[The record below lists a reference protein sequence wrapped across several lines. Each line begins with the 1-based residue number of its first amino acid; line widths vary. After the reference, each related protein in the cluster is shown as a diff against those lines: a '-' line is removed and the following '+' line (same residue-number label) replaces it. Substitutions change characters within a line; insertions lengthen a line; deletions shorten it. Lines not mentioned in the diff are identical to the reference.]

1 MMRRKVK
8 QLFAAGMALAV
19 LATNLTPLSFAA
31 EQPDAE
37 PAAAASG
44 DMYGANAILDLPTDW
59 EYIGCSWSSDY
70 ATATFNYRVEK
81 NGHEKSVTV
90 NSEKH
95 EKSPTCTEAGETV
108 YTATVLLGAPDALIR
123 TETETVEVPK
133 LEHNYPA
140 KPKSIRFDGLSDL
153 GYKPTAVAI
162 YECTRCGQTKTEEV
176 TDLTYV
182 ELKKATCVEKG
193 EGYWV
198 ASAGGRTEESA
209 LVHPRTTDHDFTKK
223 DAVHVTFA
231 FAEDGKTAVATIQC
245 AHCDA
250 TTTET
255 VTCTAEVTTPATCTK
270 MGTTTYT
277 ATCGTASKTTTRQD
291 VAMADHEYSAT
302 VEWVGTDFMKGKVTY
317 ECTQCGPDDEGHF
330 KYEDV
335 DAVVKVVKKPTCLE
349 DGVERHLISASIDGV
364 EVATMVEDIKLPALG
379 HSYDNSCDVQ
389 WDDSTY
395 KTATL
400 TWECDNEGCDVNSE
414 GHFKSETLTAVEKVT
429 KPATCT
435 DTGRLLHEVSYEFG
449 GETMYLRETTT
460 IPALGHDFTQ
470 KDADHVTFA
479 FAEDGKTAVATIRC
493 AHCDATTTENV
504 TCTAEVTTPA
514 TCTKMG
520 TTTYTA
526 TCGTASETTTRQD
539 VAMADHEYSATVEWV
554 GTDFMKGRV
563 TYECTQCGPDDE
575 GHFKYDDV
583 DAVVK
588 VVKEPTCLEDGEERH
603 FISASI
609 DGVEVAQKM
618 ETVKLPAL
626 GHNYNSATVD
636 WVGTDFM
643 KGKVTYECT
652 RCYPGDEGHFKY
664 DDVDA
669 VVKVV
674 KEPTC
679 LKDGEERH
687 FISASINGVEVA
699 QKMETVKLPALGHDF
714 TKTDA
719 DHVTFAFAEDG
730 KTAVAT
736 IRCARCDETTTETVT
751 CTAKVTTPATC
762 TEKGTTTY
770 TATCGTASETTTRQD
785 VPALGHSFTNYVYN
799 GDATCDGDGT
809 ETAKCDRC
817 DVTDTR
823 TAVATAGCD
832 LHTVDGAKVCAV
844 CGKVNGQPKLAAAE
858 ASADVNA
865 STIGVHLVVRVG
877 TLPTGQKVITVAFL
891 NNDGQAV
898 RMFGTQKIHV
908 SLAQLKAALGDTEGT
923 GFEHTLTRVNTAN
936 GEKQNVGFTVENG
949 TVNFDAAFNGST
961 ACILLVD

>member
-70 ATATFNYRVEK
+70 ATATFNYRVKK

-90 NSEKH
+90 DSTKS
-95 EKSPTCTEAGETV
+95 EKSPTCTKDGQIL
-108 YTATVLLGAPDALIR
+108 YTATVHFWDAPNGLSC

-133 LEHNYPA
+133 LEHNYPVE
-140 KPKSIRFDGLSDL
+140 PESISFKGLSDL
-153 GYKPTAVAI
+153 GYEPTAVAI
-162 YECTRCGQTKTEEV
+162 YECTRCGQTKPEEV

-209 LVHPRTTDHDFTKK
+209 LVHPGTTDHDFTKK
-223 DAVHVTFA
+223 DAAHVTFA
-231 FAEDGKTAVATIQC
+231 FAENGKTA
-245 AHCDA
+245 D
-250 TTTET
+250 
-255 VTCTAEVTTPATCTK
+255 
-270 MGTTTYT
+270 
-277 ATCGTASKTTTRQD
+277 
-291 VAMADHEYSAT
+291 
-302 VEWVGTDFMKGKVTY
+302 
-317 ECTQCGPDDEGHF
+317 
-330 KYEDV
+330 
-335 DAVVKVVKKPTCLE
+335 
-349 DGVERHLISASIDGV
+349 
-364 EVATMVEDIKLPALG
+364 
-379 HSYDNSCDVQ
+379 
-389 WDDSTY
+389 
-395 KTATL
+395 
-400 TWECDNEGCDVNSE
+400 
-414 GHFKSETLTAVEKVT
+414 
-429 KPATCT
+429 
-435 DTGRLLHEVSYEFG
+435 
-449 GETMYLRETTT
+449 
-460 IPALGHDFTQ
+460 
-470 KDADHVTFA
+470 
-479 FAEDGKTAVATIRC
+479 ATIRC
-493 AHCDATTTENV
+493 AHCDATTTETV

-575 GHFKYDDV
+575 GHFKYEDV

-626 GHNYNSATVD
+626 GH
-636 WVGTDFM
+636 
-643 KGKVTYECT
+643 
-652 RCYPGDEGHFKY
+652 
-664 DDVDA
+664 
-669 VVKVV
+669 
-674 KEPTC
+674 
-679 LKDGEERH
+679 
-687 FISASINGVEVA
+687 
-699 QKMETVKLPALGHDF
+699 DF
-714 TKTDA
+714 TKKDA
-719 DHVTFAFAEDG
+719 AHVTFAFAEDG

-736 IRCARCDETTTETVT
+736 IRCARCDETTTENVI

-799 GDATCDGDGT
+799 GDATCGSDGT

-817 DVTDTR
+817 DATDTIVASN
-823 TAVATAGCD
+823 TAHCA
-832 LHTVDGAKVCAV
+832 LHLVDGAQVCPI
-844 CGKVNGQPKLAAAE
+844 CGKVDGKAALNAV
-858 ASADVNA
+858 SAGFKATTDTV
-865 STIGVHLVVRVG
+865 GLRLVVRVG
-877 TLPTGQKVITVAFL
+877 NLPSGKRIMTVAFV
-891 NNDGQAV
+891 DGNGCLVPVSGICKV
-898 RMFGTQKIHV
+898 RV
-908 SLAQLKAALGDTEGT
+908 SLENVKAQLGESDVA
-923 GFEHTLTRVNTAN
+923 GFTHTLTLLNAADGAKTD
-936 GEKQNVGFTVENG
+936 VGYALENG
-949 TVNFDAAFNGST
+949 TLIFDARFDGG
-961 ACILLVD
+961 ACLLQID

>member
-37 PAAAASG
+37 PAAAASV

-90 NSEKH
+90 DSTKS
-95 EKSPTCTEAGETV
+95 EKSPTCTKDGQIL
-108 YTATVLLGAPDALIR
+108 YTATVHFWDAPNGLSC

-133 LEHNYPA
+133 LEHNYPVE
-140 KPKSIRFDGLSDL
+140 PESISFKGLSDL
-153 GYKPTAVAI
+153 GYEPTAVAI

-209 LVHPRTTDHDFTKK
+209 LVHPGTTDHDFTKK
-223 DAVHVTFA
+223 DAAHVTFA
-231 FAEDGKTAVATIQC
+231 FAENGKTA
-245 AHCDA
+245 D
-250 TTTET
+250 
-255 VTCTAEVTTPATCTK
+255 
-270 MGTTTYT
+270 
-277 ATCGTASKTTTRQD
+277 
-291 VAMADHEYSAT
+291 
-302 VEWVGTDFMKGKVTY
+302 
-317 ECTQCGPDDEGHF
+317 
-330 KYEDV
+330 
-335 DAVVKVVKKPTCLE
+335 
-349 DGVERHLISASIDGV
+349 
-364 EVATMVEDIKLPALG
+364 
-379 HSYDNSCDVQ
+379 
-389 WDDSTY
+389 
-395 KTATL
+395 
-400 TWECDNEGCDVNSE
+400 
-414 GHFKSETLTAVEKVT
+414 
-429 KPATCT
+429 
-435 DTGRLLHEVSYEFG
+435 
-449 GETMYLRETTT
+449 
-460 IPALGHDFTQ
+460 
-470 KDADHVTFA
+470 
-479 FAEDGKTAVATIRC
+479 ATIRC
-493 AHCDATTTENV
+493 AHCDATTTETV

-554 GTDFMKGRV
+554 GTDFMKGKV
-563 TYECTQCGPDDE
+563 TYECTRCYPGDE
-575 GHFKYDDV
+575 GHFKYEDV

-618 ETVKLPAL
+618 ETVKL
-626 GHNYNSATVD
+626 
-636 WVGTDFM
+636 
-643 KGKVTYECT
+643 
-652 RCYPGDEGHFKY
+652 
-664 DDVDA
+664 
-669 VVKVV
+669 
-674 KEPTC
+674 
-679 LKDGEERH
+679 
-687 FISASINGVEVA
+687 
-699 QKMETVKLPALGHDF
+699 
-714 TKTDA
+714 
-719 DHVTFAFAEDG
+719 
-730 KTAVAT
+730 
-736 IRCARCDETTTETVT
+736 
-751 CTAKVTTPATC
+751 
-762 TEKGTTTY
+762 
-770 TATCGTASETTTRQD
+770 
-785 VPALGHSFTNYVYN
+785 PALGHSFTNYVYN

-898 RMFGTQKIHV
+898 QMFGTQKIHV

-923 GFEHTLTRVNTAN
+923 GFEHTLTCVNTAN

>member
-44 DMYGANAILDLPTDW
+44 DMYDADAISDFAWDW
-59 EYIGCSWSSDY
+59 TYEGCSWSSDY
-70 ATATFNYRVEK
+70 ATATFHYRVEK
-81 NGHEKSVTV
+81 NGHTKDVTVDSTKSV
-90 NSEKH
+90 
-95 EKSPTCTEAGETV
+95 KSPTCTEAGKTV
-108 YTATVLLGAPDALIR
+108 YTATVLGAPDALIR

-153 GYKPTAVAI
+153 GYEPTAVAI
-162 YECTRCGQTKTEEV
+162 YECTRCGQTKEEDV

-182 ELKKATCVEKG
+182 ELRKATCVEKG
-193 EGYWV
+193 EGYWL

-209 LVHPRTTDHDFTKK
+209 LVHPGTTDHDFTKK
-223 DAVHVTFA
+223 DAAHVTFA
-231 FAEDGKTAVATIQC
+231 FAENGKTA
-245 AHCDA
+245 D
-250 TTTET
+250 
-255 VTCTAEVTTPATCTK
+255 
-270 MGTTTYT
+270 
-277 ATCGTASKTTTRQD
+277 
-291 VAMADHEYSAT
+291 
-302 VEWVGTDFMKGKVTY
+302 
-317 ECTQCGPDDEGHF
+317 
-330 KYEDV
+330 
-335 DAVVKVVKKPTCLE
+335 
-349 DGVERHLISASIDGV
+349 
-364 EVATMVEDIKLPALG
+364 
-379 HSYDNSCDVQ
+379 
-389 WDDSTY
+389 
-395 KTATL
+395 
-400 TWECDNEGCDVNSE
+400 
-414 GHFKSETLTAVEKVT
+414 
-429 KPATCT
+429 
-435 DTGRLLHEVSYEFG
+435 
-449 GETMYLRETTT
+449 
-460 IPALGHDFTQ
+460 
-470 KDADHVTFA
+470 
-479 FAEDGKTAVATIRC
+479 ATIRC
-493 AHCDATTTENV
+493 AHCDATTTETV

-575 GHFKYDDV
+575 GHFKYEDV

-664 DDVDA
+664 EDVDA

-679 LKDGEERH
+679 LEDGEERH
-687 FISASINGVEVA
+687 FISASIDGVEVA

-714 TKTDA
+714 TKKDA
-719 DHVTFAFAEDG
+719 AHVTFAFAEDG

-736 IRCARCDETTTETVT
+736 IRCDRCGATTTENVV
-751 CTAKVTTPATC
+751 CTAEVTTPATC

-858 ASADVNA
+858 ANADVNA

-898 RMFGTQKIHV
+898 QMFGTQKIHA

>member
-37 PAAAASG
+37 PAAVASG
-44 DMYGANAILDLPTDW
+44 DMYDANAILDFAWDW
-59 EYIGCSWSSDY
+59 TYEGCSWSSDY

-95 EKSPTCTEAGETV
+95 EKSPTCTEGGKTV
-108 YTATVLLGAPDALIR
+108 YTATVLGAPDALIR

-133 LEHNYPA
+133 LEHNYPV

-209 LVHPRTTDHDFTKK
+209 LVHPGTTDHDFTKT
-223 DAVHVTFA
+223 DADHVTFA
-231 FAEDGKTAVATIQC
+231 FAEDGKTAVATIRC

-250 TTTET
+250 TTTEN
-255 VTCTAEVTTPATCTK
+255 VTCNAEVTTPATCTK

-277 ATCGTASKTTTRQD
+277 ATCGTASETTTRQD

-302 VEWVGTDFMKGKVTY
+302 VEWVGTDFMKGRVTY

-493 AHCDATTTENV
+493 A
-504 TCTAEVTTPA
+504 
-514 TCTKMG
+514 
-520 TTTYTA
+520 
-526 TCGTASETTTRQD
+526 
-539 VAMADHEYSATVEWV
+539 
-554 GTDFMKGRV
+554 
-563 TYECTQCGPDDE
+563 
-575 GHFKYDDV
+575 
-583 DAVVK
+583 
-588 VVKEPTCLEDGEERH
+588 
-603 FISASI
+603 
-609 DGVEVAQKM
+609 
-618 ETVKLPAL
+618 
-626 GHNYNSATVD
+626 
-636 WVGTDFM
+636 
-643 KGKVTYECT
+643 
-652 RCYPGDEGHFKY
+652 
-664 DDVDA
+664 
-669 VVKVV
+669 
-674 KEPTC
+674 
-679 LKDGEERH
+679 
-687 FISASINGVEVA
+687 
-699 QKMETVKLPALGHDF
+699 
-714 TKTDA
+714 
-719 DHVTFAFAEDG
+719 
-730 KTAVAT
+730 
-736 IRCARCDETTTETVT
+736 RCDETTTENVV
-751 CTAKVTTPATC
+751 CTAEVTTPATC

-844 CGKVNGQPKLAAAE
+844 CGKVDGQPKLAAAE
-858 ASADVNA
+858 ANADVNA

>member
-1 MMRRKVK
+1 MRRKTK
-8 QLFAAGMALAV
+8 QLLATGMALAV

-37 PAAAASG
+37 PAAAASV

-90 NSEKH
+90 DSTKS
-95 EKSPTCTEAGETV
+95 EKSPTCTKDGQIL
-108 YTATVLLGAPDALIR
+108 YTATVHFWDAPNGLSR

-133 LEHNYPA
+133 LEHDYPV

-153 GYKPTAVAI
+153 GYEPTAVAI

-176 TDLTYV
+176 TNLTYV

-209 LVHPRTTDHDFTKK
+209 LVHPGTTDHDFTKK
-223 DAVHVTFA
+223 DAAHVTFA
-231 FAEDGKTAVATIQC
+231 FAEDGKTAVATIRC

-255 VTCTAEVTTPATCTK
+255 VPCTAQVTTPATCTK

-277 ATCGTASKTTTRQD
+277 ATCGTASETTTRQD
-291 VAMADHEYSAT
+291 VALADHDYSAT
-302 VEWVGTDFMKGKVTY
+302 VEWIGTDFMKGRVTY
-317 ECTQCGPDDEGHF
+317 ECTQCWPGDEGHF

-335 DAVVKVVKKPTCLE
+335 DADVKVVKEPTCLE

-379 HSYDNSCDVQ
+379 HSYNNYDLH

-449 GETMYLRETTT
+449 GETEYLRETTT

-470 KDADHVTFA
+470 KDAAHVTF
-479 FAEDGKTAVATIRC
+479 D
-493 AHCDATTTENV
+493 
-504 TCTAEVTTPA
+504 
-514 TCTKMG
+514 
-520 TTTYTA
+520 
-526 TCGTASETTTRQD
+526 
-539 VAMADHEYSATVEWV
+539 
-554 GTDFMKGRV
+554 
-563 TYECTQCGPDDE
+563 
-575 GHFKYDDV
+575 
-583 DAVVK
+583 
-588 VVKEPTCLEDGEERH
+588 
-603 FISASI
+603 
-609 DGVEVAQKM
+609 
-618 ETVKLPAL
+618 
-626 GHNYNSATVD
+626 
-636 WVGTDFM
+636 
-643 KGKVTYECT
+643 
-652 RCYPGDEGHFKY
+652 
-664 DDVDA
+664 
-669 VVKVV
+669 
-674 KEPTC
+674 
-679 LKDGEERH
+679 
-687 FISASINGVEVA
+687 
-699 QKMETVKLPALGHDF
+699 
-714 TKTDA
+714 
-719 DHVTFAFAEDG
+719 FAEDG

-736 IRCARCDETTTETVT
+736 IRCARCGETITENVI
-751 CTAKVTTPATC
+751 CTAEVTTPATC

-799 GDATCDGDGT
+799 GDATCGGDGT

-898 RMFGTQKIHV
+898 QMFGTQKIHV

>member
-1 MMRRKVK
+1 MRRKVK
-8 QLFAAGMALAV
+8 QLLATGMALAV
-19 LATNLTPLSFAA
+19 LATNLTPLSLAA

-44 DMYGANAILDLPTDW
+44 DMYDADAILDFAWDW

-90 NSEKH
+90 DSKKKE
-95 EKSPTCTEAGETV
+95 EEPPTCTKDGKTV
-108 YTATVLLGAPDALIR
+108 YTATVWTAPDGIVR
-123 TETETVEVPK
+123 PEEITVTAPK
-133 LEHNYPA
+133 LEHNYPV

-153 GYKPTAVAI
+153 GYEPTPVAI
-162 YECTRCGQTKTEEV
+162 YECTRCGKTKTEEV

-209 LVHPRTTDHDFTKK
+209 LVHPGTTDHDFTKK
-223 DAVHVTFA
+223 DAAHVTFA

-245 AHCDA
+245 AHCD
-250 TTTET
+250 
-255 VTCTAEVTTPATCTK
+255 V
-270 MGTTTYT
+270 
-277 ATCGTASKTTTRQD
+277 
-291 VAMADHEYSAT
+291 
-302 VEWVGTDFMKGKVTY
+302 
-317 ECTQCGPDDEGHF
+317 
-330 KYEDV
+330 
-335 DAVVKVVKKPTCLE
+335 
-349 DGVERHLISASIDGV
+349 
-364 EVATMVEDIKLPALG
+364 
-379 HSYDNSCDVQ
+379 
-389 WDDSTY
+389 
-395 KTATL
+395 
-400 TWECDNEGCDVNSE
+400 
-414 GHFKSETLTAVEKVT
+414 
-429 KPATCT
+429 
-435 DTGRLLHEVSYEFG
+435 
-449 GETMYLRETTT
+449 
-460 IPALGHDFTQ
+460 
-470 KDADHVTFA
+470 
-479 FAEDGKTAVATIRC
+479 
-493 AHCDATTTENV
+493 TTTENV
-504 TCTAEVTTPA
+504 NCDAQVTTPA

-539 VAMADHEYSATVEWV
+539 VAMADHEYSASVEWV

-575 GHFKYDDV
+575 GHFKY
-583 DAVVK
+583 
-588 VVKEPTCLEDGEERH
+588 E
-603 FISASI
+603 
-609 DGVEVAQKM
+609 
-618 ETVKLPAL
+618 
-626 GHNYNSATVD
+626 
-636 WVGTDFM
+636 
-643 KGKVTYECT
+643 
-652 RCYPGDEGHFKY
+652 
-664 DDVDA
+664 DVDA

-679 LKDGEERH
+679 LKDGVERH
-687 FISASINGVEVA
+687 LISASINGVEVA
-699 QKMETVKLPALGHDF
+699 KKMETVKLPALGHDF
-714 TKTDA
+714 TQKDA

-736 IRCARCDETTTETVT
+736 IRCARCAATTTENVI
-751 CTAKVTTPATC
+751 CTAEVTTPATC

-799 GDATCDGDGT
+799 GDATCGSDGT

-844 CGKVNGQPKLAAAE
+844 CGKVNGQPKLAAVE
-858 ASADVNA
+858 ANADVNA

-898 RMFGTQKIHV
+898 QMFGTQKIHV